1 MTFFQLGVLFL
12 EKNQF
17 IGEFHFVDFIID
29 ELVLLIGVFDD
40 GLAKSGLISL
50 EKFIHL
56 LAYDDWI
63 RFCVLKGLQLQES
76 SFKA

>member
-1 MTFFQLGVLFL
+1 MAFFQLGVLFL
-12 EKNQF
+12 ENNEF
-17 IGEFHFVDFIID
+17 IGEFHFVDFVID
-29 ELVLLIGVFDD
+29 ELVLLIRVFDD

-56 LAYDDWI
+56 LADDDWVG
-63 RFCVLKGLQLQES
+63 FCVLKCLQLQES